1 MPSGLL
7 LTSTR
12 LPRLPGDPGSDAAG
26 GPDGPPVDVRL
37 TGGVVEEIGPGLR
50 RRTGDAV
57 VDCAGGALLPGL
69 CDHHLHLHALAARRA
84 SVRCGPPEVSTG
96 AQLRDALAAAP
107 ADRHGWVRGVG
118 YVDSVHGRLDAAM
131 LDRLH
136 ASRPVRIQHRGGSMW
151 MLNSAAVSALGLA
164 SSDHPGIE
172 RDAAGAP
179 TGLLWRAD
187 DWLRDRLPSTP
198 PDLRDVGREL
208 AALGI
213 TAVTDATPDL
223 DDTAVSSLAEAVDSG
238 ALSQRVTL
246 LGAPLAAGPGGI
258 AASGSGR
265 AGQDRPLGSLVVGP
279 YKIVLADSGL
289 PTLDDLADRIAAA
302 HRVGR
307 PVALHCVTEVAL
319 VLLLAALD
327 DVGVLPG
334 DRIEHAG
341 LVPEALIPRIGEH
354 GVTVVTQPGFLA
366 HRGEDFV
373 RDLPGAQHAD
383 LYRCRS
389 LLSAGVPLA
398 LSSDAPYGPLD
409 PWAVIAA
416 AVDRRAGDGTVIGP
430 GERLDARRA
439 LAAYLGA
446 PADPG
451 GRRRTVH
458 VGGAGDLVVLRAP
471 LDDALRA
478 PGREAVR
485 AVIIGGELVHGG

>member
-1 MPSGLL
+1 VPGGLL
-7 LTSTR
+7 LISTR
-12 LPRLPGDPGSDAAG
+12 LPLVTGALHTDGRGDR
-26 GPDGPPVDVRL
+26 DGPRVDVRV
-37 TGGVVEEIGPGLR
+37 TGGVIEAIGPGLR
-50 RRTGDAV
+50 PRPGETV

-69 CDHHLHLHALAARRA
+69 CDHHLHLHALAAWRG
-84 SVRCGPPEVSTG
+84 SVPCGPPEVRDG
-96 AQLRDALAAAP
+96 AQLGAVLAAAP

-118 YVDSVHGRLDAAM
+118 YVDTVLGRLDAQA

-136 ASRPVRIQHRGGSMW
+136 PSRPVRIQHRGGSMW
-151 MLNSAAVSALGLA
+151 MLNSAAVSLLQLA
-164 SSDHPGIE
+164 SADHPGIE
-172 RDAAGAP
+172 RDAGGAP

-187 DWLRDRLPSTP
+187 DWLRARLPSTP
-198 PDLRDVGREL
+198 PDLSGVGREL
-208 AALGI
+208 TALGI

-223 DDTAVSSLAEAVDSG
+223 DDDAVASIAAAAGSA
-238 ALSQRVTL
+238 ALPQQVTL
-246 LGAPLAAGPGGI
+246 LGAPLAAGPGAI
-258 AASGSGR
+258 PYPRSGRPGR
-265 AGQDRPLGSLVVGP
+265 AGGSLAVGP

-289 PTLDDLADRIAAA
+289 PALDDLTARIAAA

-327 DVGVLPG
+327 EAGVLPG

-341 LVPEALIPRIGEH
+341 LVPESLIPTIAGC
-354 GVTVVTQPGFLA
+354 GITVVTQPGFLA

-373 RDLPGAQHAD
+373 RDLPAAQHTD

-389 LLSAGVPLA
+389 LMSAGVPVA

-416 AVDRRAGDGTVIGP
+416 AVDRRAGDGSVIGP
-430 GERLDARRA
+430 RERLDAWRA

-446 PADPG
+446 PGDPG
-451 GRRRTVH
+451 GRPRTVQ

-471 LDDALRA
+471 LSEALRA
-478 PGREAVR
+478 PNHEVVR
-485 AVIIGGELVHGG
+485 AVVIGGELMSGD